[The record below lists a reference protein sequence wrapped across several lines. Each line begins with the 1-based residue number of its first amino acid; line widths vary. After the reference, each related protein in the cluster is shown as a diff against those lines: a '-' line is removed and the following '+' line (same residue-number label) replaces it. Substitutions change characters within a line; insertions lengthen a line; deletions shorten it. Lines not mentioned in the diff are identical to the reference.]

1 MNQIHESANMTM
13 RRIPGFV
20 LLRAFE
26 SAARL
31 ESFTLAALELHLTPS
46 AIGHQMRKLEE
57 YFGRAL
63 FIRRNR
69 RVELTAEGQRLLKS
83 LTRAFDVIEAAGGE
97 VALAPSAQALA
108 LPRSPD
114 RKSVV

>member
-46 AIGHQMRKLEE
+46 AISHQMRKLEE
-57 YFGRAL
+57 YLGRAL

-69 RVELTAEGQRLLKS
+69 RVELKAAGQRPRKS
-83 LTRAFDVIEAAGGE
+83 LNRAFE
-97 VALAPSAQALA
+97 
-108 LPRSPD
+108 D
-114 RKSVV
+114 RKSAVSGKSVAVRGV